1 MKTKRTA
8 ALVCA
13 ALISL
18 SALTSCRAGKTEY
31 SDSDY
36 FVMNANMKL
45 RLASSGAS
53 DDVLN
58 SASAA
63 AQKIASD
70 IEKELSV
77 NIAGT
82 PAELFNSSD
91 GGTEDPDGVFSAVLK
106 TALDLAAATDG
117 AYDPTIGALSSL
129 WNINGGGPV
138 PSEESIG
145 DALSHVGY
153 GKVSLENGKVYKD
166 DSALRVDLGG
176 IGKGYAVQKIVE
188 YLPTAG
194 VKYGLCSFGSTVGVF
209 GSKPD
214 GKKFR
219 ITVCDPDDTSKNVI
233 SLEIE
238 SGFVSSSGDYER
250 YFEENGKRYHH
261 IFDPS
266 TGYPADSGVRSVTV
280 CAADGALSDALATA
294 LFVMGVERSLEFY
307 KSSGISFEAVFI
319 TDEGVYTTDGLK
331 SGDTFSLL
339 SEKYKLLN

>member
-1 MKTKRTA
+1 MFARRW
-8 ALVCA
+8 
-13 ALISL
+13 IPL

-36 FVMNANMKL
+36 FVVNANMKL

-117 AYDPTIGALSSL
+117 AYDPTIGRTFLSL

-153 GKVSLENGKVYKD
+153 GKVSLENGNVYKD
-166 DSALRVDLGG
+166 DHALRVDLGG

-219 ITVCDPDDTSKNVI
+219 ITVCDPDSCTPRKTRYPSKSKAGLSQVPEIMRDI
-233 SLEIE
+233 SKRTG
-238 SGFVSSSGDYER
+238 SGIIISSIRPRDIRRIPE
-250 YFEENGKRYHH
+250 
-261 IFDPS
+261 
-266 TGYPADSGVRSVTV
+266 
-280 CAADGALSDALATA
+280 CAASRLRYAPRTERFRTRLQPRFSLWGSRALS
-294 LFVMGVERSLEFY
+294 
-307 KSSGISFEAVFI
+307 
-319 TDEGVYTTDGLK
+319 
-331 SGDTFSLL
+331 
-339 SEKYKLLN
+339 

>member
-1 MKTKRTA
+1 MKTKCTA

-138 PSEESIG
+138 PSEDSIG
-145 DALSHVGY
+145 DTLSHIGY
-153 GKVSLENGKVYKD
+153 DKISLENGKVYKD
-166 DSALRVDLGG
+166 DSALRIDLGG

-188 YLPTAG
+188 
-194 VKYGLCSFGSTVGVF
+194 
-209 GSKPD
+209 SKPD

>member
-1 MKTKRTA
+1 M
-8 ALVCA
+8 
-13 ALISL
+13 
-18 SALTSCRAGKTEY
+18 
-31 SDSDY
+31 
-36 FVMNANMKL
+36 
-45 RLASSGAS
+45 
-53 DDVLN
+53 
-58 SASAA
+58 
-63 AQKIASD
+63 
-70 IEKELSV
+70 
-77 NIAGT
+77 
-82 PAELFNSSD
+82 
-91 GGTEDPDGVFSAVLK
+91 
-106 TALDLAAATDG
+106 
-117 AYDPTIGALSSL
+117 
-129 WNINGGGPV
+129 
-138 PSEESIG
+138 
-145 DALSHVGY
+145 
-153 GKVSLENGKVYKD
+153 
-166 DSALRVDLGG
+166 
-176 IGKGYAVQKIVE
+176 E

-250 YFEENGKRYHH
+250 YFEENGKRYYH